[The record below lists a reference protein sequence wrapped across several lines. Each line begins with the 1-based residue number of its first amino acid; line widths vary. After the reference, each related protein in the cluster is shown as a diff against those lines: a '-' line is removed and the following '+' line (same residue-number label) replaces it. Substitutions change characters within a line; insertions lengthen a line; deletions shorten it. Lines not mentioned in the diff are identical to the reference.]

1 MLVYK
6 TTKQQ
11 FCEDVQLN
19 RIESEVL
26 RCFEEKL
33 GHSTSDREVDSWR
46 NSMVYMST
54 AVERASLPDDAGIA
68 IEFRIPMTAKRVD
81 FLVSGRNRENK
92 SSVVIVELKQWQDV
106 GITNKDAIV
115 ETWLGGA
122 WRETT
127 HPSYQAWSYAQLL
140 RDFNESVYSDD
151 IRLFPCAYLHNCTE
165 GGAVLSERYAEHLAR
180 APVYLREDVEDLSS
194 FMAGEITTG
203 DNGAALVEID
213 SGKMRPSKELAQHL
227 ASLLEGNPAFTM
239 IDDQKLVYETAL
251 DLAKQ
256 ASTDQKKVL
265 LVDGGPGTGKSVVAI
280 NLLVAM
286 IQERLNCS
294 YVTRN
299 SAPREVY
306 AAQLSG
312 SLTKTRIKNLF
323 KGSGSFTETERG
335 VYDCLI
341 VDEAHRL
348 NEKSGMFHNKG
359 ENQIKEIIHSSNFS
373 TFFIDERQRVT
384 LKDIG
389 SFREIMKHAK
399 EADAEVVDLELQS
412 QFRCNG
418 SDGFLAWI
426 DNTLQI
432 RPTAN
437 EDLREIDYDFK
448 VLGSPA
454 ELLEIIRDKNQ
465 VRNRSRLLAGY
476 CWPWLSK
483 KDIGAMDIEFP
494 EYNFSMQWNLADDG
508 MLWLIKAKSVNQ
520 IGCIHTCQ
528 GLELDYAGIIIGPD
542 LVVRDGV
549 VQTDAL
555 ERAPQDRSVFG
566 YKKYLKESPEL
577 ALKDADEIIKNTYR
591 VLMTRGQKGCYVWS
605 VDPETNEW
613 LTACI
618 GRS

>member
-6 TTKQQ
+6 STKKQ
-11 FCEDVQLN
+11 FCEDVELN
-19 RIESEVL
+19 RIETEVL
-26 RCFEEKL
+26 RSFKEKL
-33 GHSTSDREVDSWR
+33 GHTTSDREIDSWR
-46 NSMVYMST
+46 NSMVYMNT
-54 AVERASLPDDAGIA
+54 AVQRASLPDDAGVA

-81 FLVSGRNRENK
+81 FLISGRNSDNK

-115 ETWLGGA
+115 ETRLGGR
-122 WRETT
+122 WRETI

-140 RDFNESVYSDD
+140 RDFNESVYLNE
-151 IRLFPCAYLHNCTE
+151 INLFPCAYLHNCRD
-165 GGAVLSERYAEHLAR
+165 GNAVLSERYAEHLKR
-180 APVYLREDVEDLSS
+180 APVYLRENVEDLSS
-194 FMAGEITTG
+194 FMAEEIASGDEGE
-203 DNGAALVEID
+203 ALVEID
-213 SGKMRPSKELAQHL
+213 RGKIRPSKELAQHL
-227 ASLLEGNPAFTM
+227 ASLLGGNPDFTM
-239 IDDQKLVYETAL
+239 IDDQKLVYESAL
-251 DLAKQ
+251 DLARE

-265 LVDGGPGTGKSVVAI
+265 VVDGGPGTGKSVVAI

-306 AAQLSG
+306 AVQLSG

-323 KGSGSFTETERG
+323 KGSGLFTETARG
-335 VYDCLI
+335 FYDCLL

-348 NEKSGMFHNKG
+348 NEKSGMFSNKG

-389 SFREIMKHAK
+389 SFREIAKHAHD
-399 EADAEVVDLELQS
+399 ADAEIVDLQLKS

-418 SDGFLAWI
+418 SDGFLSWI

-432 RPTAN
+432 RATAN
-437 EDLREIDYDFK
+437 EDLDGVDYDFK
-448 VLGSPA
+448 VLGSPSD
-454 ELLEIIRDKNQ
+454 LFGMIQDKNKL
-465 VRNRSRLLAGY
+465 RNRSRLLAGY

-483 KDIGAMDIEFP
+483 KDKAAMDIEFP
-494 EYNFSMQWNLADDG
+494 EHQFSMQWNLVDDG
-508 MLWLIKAKSVNQ
+508 MLWLIKTESVNQ

-528 GLELDYAGIIIGPD
+528 GLELDYAGIIIGKD
-542 LVVRDGV
+542 LVVRNGV
-549 VQTDAL
+549 VETNAL

-566 YKKYLKESPEL
+566 YKKYFKETPKL
-577 ALKDADEIIKNTYR
+577 ALRDADEIIKNTYR
-591 VLMTRGQKGCYVWS
+591 VLMTRGQKGCCVWS

-613 LTACI
+613 LTACV
-618 GRS
+618 GDA